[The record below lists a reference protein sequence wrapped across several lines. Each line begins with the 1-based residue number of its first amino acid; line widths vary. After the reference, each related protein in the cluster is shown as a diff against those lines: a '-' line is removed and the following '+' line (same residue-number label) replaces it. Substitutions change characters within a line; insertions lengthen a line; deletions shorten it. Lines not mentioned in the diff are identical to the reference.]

1 MGSVPSH
8 RSTNH
13 NRSQDHGDSEFNDPA
28 TWDSA
33 SYTVDPADA
42 LESAQYTV
50 DEYREASLVFLR
62 VLLMIDTH
70 MSRIRDA
77 RLGWVSVSVALGLT
91 STRGKTLTQL
101 AAEIGITKQP
111 LSKPTAKLL
120 RVTGLDPAFGL
131 KSPEMRRVY
140 QQTNGHSAV

>member
-1 MGSVPSH
+1 LKEQIAQRGPGRVIAANTVHTAAGSM
-8 RSTNH
+8 
-13 NRSQDHGDSEFNDPA
+13 
-28 TWDSA
+28 
-33 SYTVDPADA
+33 
-42 LESAQYTV
+42 
-50 DEYREASLVFLR
+50 VFLR

-101 AAEIGITKQP
+101 AAEMGITKQP

-131 KSPEMRRVY
+131 KSPEMRSGY

>member
-1 MGSVPSH
+1 MKNYLRGRIH
-8 RSTNH
+8 DDAN
-13 NRSQDHGDSEFNDPA
+13 DSGDPA
-28 TWDSA
+28 QWARCST
-33 SYTVDPADA
+33 ADTA
-42 LESAQYTV
+42 IDVLEPSQYAP

-101 AAEIGITKQP
+101 ATEMGVSKQA
-111 LSKPTAKLL
+111 LSRPTAKLL
-120 RVTGLDPAFGL
+120 RTTGLDPAFGL
-131 KSPEMRRVY
+131 KSSEARRNY
-140 QQTNGHSAV
+140 QNCH